1 MIMKRNVFYLGLL
14 VLLVVAMG
22 PEAVAQIKL
31 PPASSAQKV
40 TQGLGI
46 NDVELTYNR
55 PSMRGRQIFGGLV
68 PYGEVWRTGANTVS
82 SITFAESV
90 TVAGQA
96 VPAGTYGIL
105 TIPNPQEWTVILSK
119 NSQQWGS
126 YSYSE
131 DEDQLRFK
139 VKPTTL
145 ANAVETFTIDFADV
159 TTNSLRVNISWENT
173 QVGFDVTVDQDA
185 AIMASIDE
193 AMKGEKK
200 PYFPAAQ
207 YYYNNGKDIN
217 KALEWVNEAEKAN
230 DKAPHIKYWK
240 ARIQLKAGDK
250 AGAAATATRG
260 VDIAKAAGNSE
271 YVKLNGDVLEQAR
284 R

>member
-1 MIMKRNVFYLGLL
+1 MKRNVFYVALITLL
-14 VLLVVAMG
+14 IVAVG
-22 PEAVAQIKL
+22 PDSVAQIKL
-31 PPASSAQKV
+31 PAASSAQKV

-46 NDVELTYNR
+46 NDVQLTYSR
-55 PSMRGRQIFGGLV
+55 PSMRGRKVFGGLV
-68 PYGEVWRTGANTVS
+68 PYGEVWRTGANNVS
-82 SITFAESV
+82 AITFAESV
-90 TVAGQA
+90 TIAGQE

-105 TIPNPQEWTVILSK
+105 TIPNKSEWTIILSK

-131 DEDQLRFK
+131 DEDQLRFT
-139 VKPTTL
+139 VTPTTL
-145 ANAVETFTIDFADV
+145 SEAVETFTIDFSDV
-159 TTNSLRVNISWENT
+159 TTNSLRINIAWENT
-173 QVGFDVTVDQDA
+173 KVGFDVTVDQDA

-207 YYYNNGKDIN
+207 YYYNNDKDIN

-250 AGAAATATRG
+250 AGAAATAMRG
-260 VDIAKAAGNSE
+260 VEIAKAAGNSE
-271 YVKLNGDVLEQAR
+271 YVKLNGEVLEQASKR
-284 R
+284 

>member
-1 MIMKRNVFYLGLL
+1 MKRNVFYVALITLL
-14 VLLVVAMG
+14 IVAVG
-22 PEAVAQIKL
+22 PDSVAQIKL
-31 PPASSAQKV
+31 PAASSAQKV

-46 NDVELTYNR
+46 NDVQLTYSR
-55 PSMRGRQIFGGLV
+55 PSMRGRKVFGGLV
-68 PYGEVWRTGANTVS
+68 PYGEVWRTGANNVS
-82 SITFAESV
+82 AITFAESV
-90 TVAGQA
+90 TIAGQE

-105 TIPNPQEWTVILSK
+105 TIPNKNEWTIILSK

-131 DEDQLRFK
+131 DEDQLRFT
-139 VKPTTL
+139 VTPTTL
-145 ANAVETFTIDFADV
+145 SEAVETFTIDFSDV
-159 TTNSLRVNISWENT
+159 TTNSLRINIVWENT
-173 QVGFDVTVDQDA
+173 KVGFDVTVDQDA

-207 YYYNNGKDIN
+207 YYYNNDKDIN

-250 AGAAATATRG
+250 AGAAATAMRG
-260 VDIAKAAGNSE
+260 VEIAKAAGNSE
-271 YVKLNGDVLEQAR
+271 YVKLNGEVLEQASKR
-284 R
+284 

>member
-1 MIMKRNVFYLGLL
+1 MKRNVFYVALITLL
-14 VLLVVAMG
+14 IVAVG
-22 PEAVAQIKL
+22 PDSVAQIKL
-31 PPASSAQKV
+31 PAASSAQKV

-46 NDVELTYNR
+46 NDVQLTYSR
-55 PSMRGRQIFGGLV
+55 PSMRGRKVFGGLV
-68 PYGEVWRTGANTVS
+68 PYGEVWRTGANNVS
-82 SITFAESV
+82 AITFAESV
-90 TVAGQA
+90 TIAGQE

-105 TIPNPQEWTVILSK
+105 TIPNKSEWTIILSK

-131 DEDQLRFK
+131 DEDQLRFT
-139 VKPTTL
+139 VTPTTL
-145 ANAVETFTIDFADV
+145 SEAVETFTIDFSDV
-159 TTNSLRVNISWENT
+159 TTNSLRINIAWENT
-173 QVGFDVTVDQDA
+173 KVGFDVTVDQDA

-207 YYYNNGKDIN
+207 YYYNNDKDIN

-260 VDIAKAAGNSE
+260 VEIAKAAGNSE
-271 YVKLNGDVLEQAR
+271 YVKLNGEVLEQASKR
-284 R
+284 

>member
-1 MIMKRNVFYLGLL
+1 MKRNVFYVALITLL
-14 VLLVVAMG
+14 IVAVG
-22 PEAVAQIKL
+22 PDSVAQIKL
-31 PPASSAQKV
+31 PAASSAQKV

-46 NDVELTYNR
+46 NDVQLTYSR
-55 PSMRGRQIFGGLV
+55 PSMRGRKVFGGLV
-68 PYGEVWRTGANTVS
+68 PYGEVWRTGANNVS
-82 SITFAESV
+82 AITFAESV
-90 TVAGQA
+90 TIAGQE

-105 TIPNPQEWTVILSK
+105 TIPNKNEWTIILSK

-131 DEDQLRFK
+131 DEDQLRFT
-139 VKPTTL
+139 VTPTTL
-145 ANAVETFTIDFADV
+145 SEAVETFTIDFSDV
-159 TTNSLRVNISWENT
+159 TTNSLRINIAWENT
-173 QVGFDVTVDQDA
+173 KVGFDVTVDQDA

-207 YYYNNGKDIN
+207 YYYNNDKDIN

-260 VDIAKAAGNSE
+260 VEIAKAAGNSE
-271 YVKLNGDVLEQAR
+271 YVKLNGEVLEQASKR
-284 R
+284 